1 MKPLRLLRRYL
12 GWKLLASYLLVV
24 VVGSIVLWVT
34 AQAVAPAVF
43 SRHLAVMMRMM
54 GQPAGMMG
62 DLFTSFLRAMNTAL
76 AVAAAAAFLAAVAIS
91 IFVTRRIV
99 APIQAMTR
107 ASARIAGGGYGERV
121 PVSSED
127 ELGQLATQFNRMA
140 GALAQTEQIRRDLIA
155 DVAHELRTPLAS
167 LAGYMEGLLD
177 GVIPAEAETFYR
189 LHREAARLQRLVDDL
204 QELSRTEAGQVP
216 LQAVPLQVRDLV
228 ETTAVRFRPQFAD
241 KDVALV
247 VDVAPYIPEIMADA
261 DRLGQVLT
269 NLIGNALQ
277 YTPPGGHVDVRVRL
291 RDGAVKISVSDTGVG
306 IAPEH
311 LARIFER
318 FYRVDRSR
326 ARASGGSGIGL
337 TIARHLIEAHG
348 GSIRAES
355 AGPGKGST
363 FTITLPGRPP
373 SA

>member
-43 SRHLAVMMRMM
+43 SRHLALMMRMM

-76 AVAAAAAFLAAVAIS
+76 AVAAGAAFLAAVAIS

-107 ASARIAGGGYGERV
+107 ASARIADGGYGERV
-121 PVSSED
+121 PVASQD

-177 GVIPAEAETFYR
+177 GVIPAEPETFYR

-204 QELSRTEAGQVP
+204 QELSRAEAGQVP
-216 LQAVPLQVRDLV
+216 MHLAPLQVGHVV
-228 ETTAVRFRPQFAD
+228 EAVAGRFRAQFSD
-241 KDVALV
+241 KGVALV
-247 VDVAPYIPEIMADA
+247 VDVAPHVPMIMADP
-261 DRLGQVLT
+261 DRIGQVLT

-277 YTPPGGHVDVRVRL
+277 YTLPGGRVDVRARL
-291 RDGAVKISVSDTGVG
+291 RGGAVEISISDTGIG
-306 IAPEH
+306 IVAEH
-311 LARIFER
+311 VPRIFER
-318 FYRVDRSR
+318 FYRVDSSR

-355 AGPGKGST
+355 AGSGKGST